1 MYICIICMDVYL
13 CVYIYVCI
21 CIYTIIY
28 IYIYST
34 YCIRKETVDF
44 RCKIH
49 LEIDQSRLEKL
60 LRRHWPMVLSTLG
73 SGEVI

>member
-1 MYICIICMDVYL
+1 MDVYL

>member
-1 MYICIICMDVYL
+1 MCI
-13 CVYIYVCI
+13 YIYMCI
-21 CIYTIIY
+21 CIYTI

-44 RCKIH
+44 RRKIH
-49 LEIDQSRLEKL
+49 LEIDQSKLEKL

-73 SGEVI
+73 SGEVT